1 MPVLVDLQR
10 SDHHLVARGAAIAD
24 LAGAPTAGVDIALVN
39 NMPDAALIATERQI
53 YDLLA
58 AAAKN
63 RIVRLHFYMM
73 ETLPRSDWGRD
84 YAKRF
89 YRNVGELVNRRLDG
103 VIVTG
108 AEPKAAVLT
117 EEPYW
122 STFGQLVDWADEN
135 TTSTLFSC
143 LAVHGA
149 LLHVDGVKRRPL
161 PAKCIGVFT
170 QTRTIDHDLLHGV
183 APTFRMPHA
192 RWNEVEQDCLSAC
205 GYSVLARSDESG
217 ADCFVR
223 QQRKSLFV
231 HFQGHPEYD
240 AQTLLGEF
248 RRDMGRFLRR
258 ESDVCPTIPK
268 GYLDAEAEQIMVAF
282 RDKAVLNRS
291 AEFFGD
297 FPVDRLVRGL
307 RNVWRP
313 TASLIYRNWLSY
325 LELRQSRKP
334 AAGALLGTTL
344 GNATLG

>member
-122 STFGQLVDWADEN
+122 STFGQLVD
-135 TTSTLFSC
+135 
-143 LAVHGA
+143 
-149 LLHVDGVKRRPL
+149 
-161 PAKCIGVFT
+161 
-170 QTRTIDHDLLHGV
+170 
-183 APTFRMPHA
+183 
-192 RWNEVEQDCLSAC
+192 
-205 GYSVLARSDESG
+205 
-217 ADCFVR
+217 
-223 QQRKSLFV
+223 
-231 HFQGHPEYD
+231 
-240 AQTLLGEF
+240 
-248 RRDMGRFLRR
+248 
-258 ESDVCPTIPK
+258 
-268 GYLDAEAEQIMVAF
+268 
-282 RDKAVLNRS
+282 
-291 AEFFGD
+291 
-297 FPVDRLVRGL
+297 
-307 RNVWRP
+307 
-313 TASLIYRNWLSY
+313 
-325 LELRQSRKP
+325 
-334 AAGALLGTTL
+334 
-344 GNATLG
+344 